1 MGRGNAYCGGTFDR
15 RRGTQAER
23 STGHVAGRRET
34 LSLTQVIKDM
44 IDRDGGRRPGLEHRG
59 SSDFGGGGVN

>member
-1 MGRGNAYCGGTFDR
+1 MPTVAAPLTGGS
-15 RRGTQAER
+15 QAER

-44 IDRDGGRRPGLEHRG
+44 IDRDGG
-59 SSDFGGGGVN
+59 GGGGKARLH